1 MPFSDLLRR
10 PETRADAP
18 SQTETKSANHRSLH
32 DGLRGVLAY
41 HQPGQPVWTSR
52 NYGALARAGLER
64 NVVAYRCVRMIAEA
78 AASAPLKACR
88 DSETVMDHPVLN
100 VLRHP
105 NGDQSHIVFLEQL
118 YSYLQSAGNS
128 YVEAVALQGEVREL
142 HILRPDRM
150 TIRADKQGWVDGYDY
165 EVNGR
170 KVQFQVPGD
179 GTASPILHLKL
190 FHPLSDHY
198 GLSPLAV
205 AASNID
211 VHNGALAW
219 NKALL
224 DNAARP
230 SGALVYRGP
239 EGAQQLSADQFE
251 RLKSELSDAY
261 TGSANAGKPLLL
273 EGGLDWQAMSLSPAD
288 MDFIE
293 ARHSAARDIALAFG
307 VPPMLLGI
315 PGDNTY
321 ANYREANVAFWKQTV
336 LPLVKKT
343 AAALTGWL
351 QPQLAPND
359 YGFQLRCEASD
370 LDVLAEE
377 RDARWQVIANAN
389 FLSDDEKRALLGLP
403 KRTPA
408 APATRG
414 VR

>member
-1 MPFSDLLRR
+1 
-10 PETRADAP
+10 
-18 SQTETKSANHRSLH
+18 
-32 DGLRGVLAY
+32 
-41 HQPGQPVWTSR
+41 
-52 NYGALARAGLER
+52 
-64 NVVAYRCVRMIAEA
+64 
-78 AASAPLKACR
+78 
-88 DSETVMDHPVLN
+88 
-100 VLRHP
+100 
-105 NGDQSHIVFLEQL
+105 
-118 YSYLQSAGNS
+118 
-128 YVEAVALQGEVREL
+128 
-142 HILRPDRM
+142 
-150 TIRADKQGWVDGYDY
+150 
-165 EVNGR
+165 R
-170 KVQFQVPGD
+170 KVQFQVPGE

-190 FHPLSDHY
+190 FHPMSDHY